1 MKKGTLYFATAGV
14 LLASSW
20 LLYFFLLHN
29 PVVQWLVYAGWAIL
43 AVGLVFIFL
52 PMVVLRS
59 KGRPEKDKDF
69 THTTTI
75 VDSGIYAIVRHPLY
89 LGWLLMYIAVILFS
103 QHWLIVIMG
112 ILGIV
117 CMYLIS
123 RQEDQRLIEKFGDTY
138 ERYMK
143 SVPAMNVLAGI
154 IRPLR
159 RRKGNSEPG
168 AG

>member
-59 KGRPEKDKDF
+59 KGRPEKDKF
-69 THTTTI
+69 IFSTAFSVWCEST
-75 VDSGIYAIVRHPLY
+75 GRH
-89 LGWLLMYIAVILFS
+89 F
-103 QHWLIVIMG
+103 
-112 ILGIV
+112 
-117 CMYLIS
+117 
-123 RQEDQRLIEKFGDTY
+123 D
-138 ERYMK
+138 
-143 SVPAMNVLAGI
+143 N
-154 IRPLR
+154 
-159 RRKGNSEPG
+159 
-168 AG
+168 